1 MEKLK
6 LFSHLLYECKKGV
19 RSAALCTIQADCCQV
34 AISKLKS
41 NNMAYHIC
49 PLSNGQANLFFG
61 EPVCMNVVRKICD
74 KPLNLLSPEDDFM
87 LVAILGYGIC
97 EQCKRYSK
105 MNKKLAI

>member
-49 PLSNGQANLFFG
+49 PLSNGQANLFFEIG
-61 EPVCMNVVRKICD
+61 RAHV
-74 KPLNLLSPEDDFM
+74 
-87 LVAILGYGIC
+87 
-97 EQCKRYSK
+97 
-105 MNKKLAI
+105 